1 MWSRY
6 PCGSLGRVLA
16 AKQEKP
22 KNLASDAG
30 DAANVHVEKVL
41 K

>member
-6 PCGSLGRVLA
+6 PYGGLGLVLA
-16 AKQEKP
+16 AKQENP
-22 KNLASDAG
+22 KHLTSGAG